1 MSKLIEQLLNGS
13 QRAVARLISMLE
25 NEEPETGSILKEL
38 YPHTGRAHLVGITGP
53 PGAGKSSLSDQ
64 LIKEWRRQNK
74 TVGVIAIDPTST
86 FTGGAIL
93 GDRIRMVDNAT
104 DPGVFIRSMGTRG
117 SLGGMSKGVYDA
129 VKVLDAYG
137 MDYILIETVGVGQ
150 SEIDIVKVADSTVV
164 VMVPGLGDD
173 IQAIKAGIME
183 IADIFV
189 VNKAD
194 REGTERLIK
203 DLDMMVAL
211 RTQES
216 DRKIPIMPTIATTGQ
231 GIKELVTE
239 MGNHWQYLH
248 TSGALKIKRRER
260 IKQEI
265 MDLLNKEITKYIE
278 NRINHETYLDE
289 FIEKV
294 ENRELDPYSVAEKIF
309 KQEIQ

>member
-1 MSKLIEQLLNGS
+1 MSKLIDQLLNGS

-25 NEEPETGSILKEL
+25 NEDPETGSILKEL
-38 YPHTGRAHLVGITGP
+38 YPYTGRAHLVGITGP
-53 PGAGKSSLSDQ
+53 PGAGKSSISDQ
-64 LIKEWRRQNK
+64 LIKEWRRNNK
-74 TVGVIAIDPTST
+74 TVGVIAVDPTST

-150 SEIDIVKVADSTVV
+150 SEIDIVKVADTTVV

-173 IQAIKAGIME
+173 IQAIKAGILE

-194 REGTERLIK
+194 REGTERAIK
-203 DLDMMVAL
+203 DLEMMAAW
-211 RTQES
+211 RTQDN
-216 DRKIPIMPTIATTGQ
+216 DRKIPIIPTIATTGK
-231 GIKELVTE
+231 GTKELVAE
-239 MGNHWQYLH
+239 LENHWQYLQS
-248 TSGALKIKRRER
+248 SGILKLKRRER
-260 IKQEI
+260 LKQEI
-265 MDLLNKEITKYIE
+265 MGLLNKEISRYIE
-278 NRINHETYLDE
+278 NRINHKAYLDE

-294 ENRELDPYSVAEKIF
+294 ENRELDPYSVAEQIF
-309 KQEIQ
+309 QREIL